1 MRGINKIIILGTL
14 GRDPESQDFSGKAI
28 TSFSL
33 ATSETWKDKEG
44 NKKESTEWH
53 RCVCFGRSAEIARD
67 YLHKGSKA
75 YVEGSLSTRKWTD
88 KEGRD
93 RYTTE
98 IRVHTLQLLDGRD
111 RSQDSSP
118 EIAQPAKLA
127 AHDFDDDIPF

>member
-44 NKKESTEWH
+44 NKQESTEWH
-53 RCVCFGRSAEIARD
+53 RCVCFGKTAEIARD
-67 YLHKGSKA
+67 YLRKGSKA

-88 KEGRD
+88 K
-93 RYTTE
+93 
-98 IRVHTLQLLDGRD
+98 DGRD
-111 RSQDSSP
+111 RFTTEVRVQSLQMIDSRQKEERPDTKQGDRAEAS
-118 EIAQPAKLA
+118 
-127 AHDFDDDIPF
+127 FDDEIPF

>member
-44 NKKESTEWH
+44 NKQESTEWH
-53 RCVCFGRSAEIARD
+53 RCVCFGKTAEIARD
-67 YLHKGSKA
+67 YLRKGSKA

-88 KEGRD
+88 K
-93 RYTTE
+93 
-98 IRVHTLQLLDGRD
+98 DGRD
-111 RSQDSSP
+111 RFTTEVRVQSLQMIDSRQK
-118 EIAQPAKLA
+118 EERPATKQGDRA
-127 AHDFDDDIPF
+127 EASFDDEIPF